1 MPRACQVPL
10 KAASHE
16 PRIAQRSACAV
27 TVLGTY
33 IHYTVLYLLY
43 CSSVMHCIDYVGLG
57 LGVSVYIRP
66 EDRDPTETRPIK
78 DPHIMTYVGSV
89 VGRLRT
95 RSVAVSATGVTTA
108 VRRRVWHVVT
118 GNRVRSASARG
129 LNATYITNYAGLYA
143 QRRSC
148 DIYEIQHAASLNQ
161 TNRQTSTVL

>member
-1 MPRACQVPL
+1 M
-10 KAASHE
+10 S
-16 PRIAQRSACAV
+16 I
-27 TVLGTY
+27 
-33 IHYTVLYLLY
+33 
-43 CSSVMHCIDYVGLG
+43 SV
-57 LGVSVYIRP
+57 RKT
-66 EDRDPTETRPIK
+66 ETRDPTETRPIK

-129 LNATYITNYAGLYA
+129 LNATYITDYAGLYA